1 MGRAMSTRTHPAIPH
16 NVAVPAHATPS
27 GDGIVVGSGPVQI
40 DAFIDFLC
48 PFCRQFEERSGSLLK
63 RFVDDRVATLV
74 YHPLGFLDR
83 LSVPGGYS
91 TRAAAA
97 SAASSDADMFLPYK
111 DALFANQPQEGG
123 PGLDDEELVDLGRS
137 VGIEDPRFA
146 DAVFS
151 GTYQPWVRFVTELA
165 VERGVGGT
173 PTVLVAG
180 IPVPANPQTIAAAV
194 AELAP

>member
-1 MGRAMSTRTHPAIPH
+1 MSTRAHPAIPD

-27 GDGIVVGSGPVQI
+27 GDGIVVGSGPVPI

-63 RFVDDRVATLV
+63 GLV
-74 YHPLGFLDR
+74 NDHVVTIAYHPLGFLDR

-97 SAASSDADMFLPYK
+97 SAAASALDMFVPYK
-111 DALFANQPQEGG
+111 DALFANQPEEGG
-123 PGLDDEELVDLGRS
+123 PGLDDEELVELGRS
-137 VGIEDPRFA
+137 VGIDDSRFA

-151 GTYQPWVRFVTELA
+151 GTYHPWVRFVTELA
-165 VERGVGGT
+165 AERGVGGT

-180 IPVPANPQTIAAAV
+180 IPVPANPQTVSAAV
-194 AELAP
+194 AEFAP

>member
-16 NVAVPAHATPS
+16 NVAVPAHATPG

-40 DAFIDFLC
+40 DAFIAFLC
-48 PFCRQFEERSGSLLK
+48 PFCRQCEERSGTLLK
-63 RFVDDRVATLV
+63 RFVDDGVATLV

-97 SAASSDADMFLPYK
+97 SAASSAAYMFLPYK
-111 DALFANQPQEGG
+111 DSLFANQAQEGG
-123 PGLDDEELVDLGRS
+123 LGLDDEEVVDLGRS
-137 VGIEDPRFA
+137 VGIEDARFA

-151 GTYQPWVRFVTELA
+151 GT
-165 VERGVGGT
+165 
-173 PTVLVAG
+173 
-180 IPVPANPQTIAAAV
+180 
-194 AELAP
+194 

>member
-1 MGRAMSTRTHPAIPH
+1 MHPAIPSGI
-16 NVAVPAHATPS
+16 AVPQHATPS
-27 GDGIVVGSGPVQI
+27 GDGIVVGSGPVTVE
-40 DAFIDFLC
+40 AFIDFLC
-48 PFCRQFEERSGSLLK
+48 PFCRMFEERSGALLE
-63 RFVDDRVATLV
+63 RYVAQHVITMV

-97 SAASSDADMFLPYK
+97 SGCASDVDMFMPYK
-111 DALFANQPQEGG
+111 DALFANQPEEGG
-123 PGLDDEELVDLGRS
+123 PGLDDEELVELGRA
-137 VGIEDPRFA
+137 VGIDDPRFA
-146 DAVFS
+146 DRVFS

-165 VERGVGGT
+165 AERGVGGT

-194 AELAP
+194 ADLAP

>member
-1 MGRAMSTRTHPAIPH
+1 MSTRGHPAIPD

-27 GDGIVVGSGPVQI
+27 GDGIVVGTGRVPI

-48 PFCRQFEERSGSLLK
+48 PFCRQFEERSGNLLK
-63 RFVDDRVATLV
+63 RLVDDYIVTIA

-97 SAASSDADMFLPYK
+97 SAAASDVAMFVPYK
-111 DALFANQPQEGG
+111 DALYANQPEEGG
-123 PGLDDEELVDLGRS
+123 PGLDDEELVELGRS
-137 VGIEDPRFA
+137 VGIDDPRFA

-151 GTYQPWVRFVTELA
+151 GTYQPWVRFVTEIA

-194 AELAP
+194 AEFVP

>member
-1 MGRAMSTRTHPAIPH
+1 MG
-16 NVAVPAHATPS
+16 
-27 GDGIVVGSGPVQI
+27 
-40 DAFIDFLC
+40 
-48 PFCRQFEERSGSLLK
+48 
-63 RFVDDRVATLV
+63 
-74 YHPLGFLDR
+74 YHPLGFLDQ

-97 SAASSDADMFLPYK
+97 SACASDVDMFLPYK
-111 DALFANQPQEGG
+111 DALFANQPEEGG
-123 PGLDDEELVDLGRS
+123 PGLDEEELVELGRT
-137 VGIEDPRFA
+137 VGIDDPRFA
-146 DAVFS
+146 DGVFS

-165 VERGVGGT
+165 IERGVGGT

>member
-1 MGRAMSTRTHPAIPH
+1 MSTSAHPAIPD

-27 GDGIVVGSGPVQI
+27 GDGIVVGSGPVPI

-63 RFVDDRVATLV
+63 RLVNDHVVAIA

-97 SAASSDADMFLPYK
+97 SAAASDLDMFVPYK
-111 DALFANQPQEGG
+111 DALFANQPEEGG
-123 PGLDDEELVDLGRS
+123 PGLDDEELVELGRS
-137 VGIEDPRFA
+137 VGIDDPRFA

-151 GTYQPWVRFVTELA
+151 ATYQPWVRFVTELA

-194 AELAP
+194 ADLAP

>member
-1 MGRAMSTRTHPAIPH
+1 MSTRGHPAIPD

-27 GDGIVVGSGPVQI
+27 GDGIVVGTGRVPI

-48 PFCRQFEERSGSLLK
+48 PFCRQFEERSGNLLK
-63 RFVDDRVATLV
+63 RLVDDYIVTIA

-97 SAASSDADMFLPYK
+97 SAAASDAAMFVPYK
-111 DALFANQPQEGG
+111 DALYANQPEEGG
-123 PGLDDEELVDLGRS
+123 PGLDDEELVELGRS
-137 VGIEDPRFA
+137 VGIDDPRFA

-151 GTYQPWVRFVTELA
+151 GTYQPWVRFVTEIA
-165 VERGVGGT
+165 AERGVGGT

-194 AELAP
+194 AEFVP

>member
-1 MGRAMSTRTHPAIPH
+1 MSTRAHPAIPD

-27 GDGIVVGSGPVQI
+27 GDGIVVGGGPVPI
-40 DAFIDFLC
+40 DAYIDFLC
-48 PFCRQFEERSGSLLK
+48 PFCRQFEERSAGLLK
-63 RFVDDRVATLV
+63 RYVDDHIVTLA
-74 YHPLGFLDR
+74 YHPLGFLDA

-97 SAASSDADMFLPYK
+97 SAAASDADMFLPYK
-111 DALFANQPQEGG
+111 DALFANQPEEGG

-165 VERGVGGT
+165 VERGIGGT

>member
-1 MGRAMSTRTHPAIPH
+1 MGRGMSTRTHPAIPH
-16 NVAVPAHATPS
+16 NVAVPAHATRS
-27 GDGIVVGSGPVQI
+27 GDGIVVGSGRVQI

-48 PFCRQFEERSGSLLK
+48 PFCRQFEERSGGLLK
-63 RFVDDRVATLV
+63 DLVDDGVATLV

-97 SAASSDADMFLPYK
+97 AGASSNADMFLPYK
-111 DALFANQPQEGG
+111 DAVFANQPEEGA
-123 PGLDDEELVDLGRS
+123 PGLDDEELVALGRS
-137 VGIEDPRFA
+137 VGIADPCFA
-146 DAVFS
+146 ESVFS

-194 AELAP
+194 AELAR

>member
-1 MGRAMSTRTHPAIPH
+1 M
-16 NVAVPAHATPS
+16 
-27 GDGIVVGSGPVQI
+27 
-40 DAFIDFLC
+40 
-48 PFCRQFEERSGSLLK
+48 
-63 RFVDDRVATLV
+63 ATLV

-97 SAASSDADMFLPYK
+97 S
-111 DALFANQPQEGG
+111 
-123 PGLDDEELVDLGRS
+123 
-137 VGIEDPRFA
+137 
-146 DAVFS
+146 
-151 GTYQPWVRFVTELA
+151 YQPWVRFVTELA

>member
-1 MGRAMSTRTHPAIPH
+1 MSTRARPAIPD

-27 GDGIVVGSGPVQI
+27 GDGIVIGSGPVPI
-40 DAFIDFLC
+40 DAYIDFLC
-48 PFCRQFEERSGSLLK
+48 PFCRQFEERSGGLLK
-63 RFVDDRVATLV
+63 RLVDEYIVTLA
-74 YHPLGFLDR
+74 YHPFGFLDQ

-97 SAASSDADMFLPYK
+97 SAAASDVDMFMPYK
-111 DALFANQPQEGG
+111 DALFANQPEEGG
-123 PGLDDEELVDLGRS
+123 PGLDDEELVELGRS
-137 VGIEDPRFA
+137 VGIDDPRFA

-165 VERGVGGT
+165 IKRGIGGT

-194 AELAP
+194 AEFVP

>member
-1 MGRAMSTRTHPAIPH
+1 
-16 NVAVPAHATPS
+16 VVPAHATAS
-27 GDGIVVGSGPVQI
+27 GDGIVVGSGPVHI

-48 PFCRQFEERSGSLLK
+48 PFCRQFEGRSGSLLK

-137 VGIEDPRFA
+137 VGIEGPRFA

>member
-1 MGRAMSTRTHPAIPH
+1 MSTRTHPVIPD

-27 GDGIVVGSGPVQI
+27 GDGITVGSGPVTI
-40 DAFIDFLC
+40 DAYIDFLC
-48 PFCRQFEERSGSLLK
+48 PFCRQFEERSGRLLRK
-63 RFVDDRVATLV
+63 LADDHIATIA

-97 SAASSDADMFLPYK
+97 AAAAADVDMFLPGQ
-111 DALFANQPQEGG
+111 DALFANQPEEGG
-123 PGLDDEELVDLGRS
+123 PGLDDEELVELGRA
-137 VGIEDPRFA
+137 VGIDDARFA

-165 VERGVGGT
+165 IERGVGGT

-194 AELAP
+194 ADLAP

>member
-1 MGRAMSTRTHPAIPH
+1 MSTRAHPAIPD

-27 GDGIVVGSGPVQI
+27 GDGIVVGSGPVPI

-48 PFCRQFEERSGSLLK
+48 PFCRQFEERSEGLLK
-63 RFVDDRVATLV
+63 RLVDEYIVTIA

-91 TRAAAA
+91 TRAAGAA
-97 SAASSDADMFLPYK
+97 AAASDADMFVPYK
-111 DALFANQPQEGG
+111 DALFANQPEEGG
-123 PGLDDEELVDLGRS
+123 PGLDDEELVELGRS
-137 VGIEDPRFA
+137 VGIDDPRFA

-151 GTYQPWVRFVTELA
+151 GAYHPWVRFVTELA

-173 PTVLVAG
+173 PTVLVGG

-194 AELAP
+194 ADLAP

>member
-1 MGRAMSTRTHPAIPH
+1 MSTRAHPAIPD

-27 GDGIVVGSGPVQI
+27 GDGIVVGSGPVPI

-48 PFCRQFEERSGSLLK
+48 PFCRQFEERSEGLLK
-63 RFVDDRVATLV
+63 RLVDEYVVTIA

-91 TRAAAA
+91 TRAAGAA
-97 SAASSDADMFLPYK
+97 AAASDADMFVPYK
-111 DALFANQPQEGG
+111 DALFANQPEEGG
-123 PGLDDEELVDLGRS
+123 PGLDDEELVELGRS
-137 VGIEDPRFA
+137 VGIDDQRFA

-151 GTYQPWVRFVTELA
+151 GTYHPWVRFVTELA

>member
-1 MGRAMSTRTHPAIPH
+1 MGRAMSTRTHPAIPQ

-48 PFCRQFEERSGSLLK
+48 PFCRMFEERSGSLLK
-63 RFVDDRVATLV
+63 RLLDDDVATLV

-91 TRAAAA
+91 TRAASA
-97 SAASSDADMFLPYK
+97 SAAASDADTFLPYK
-111 DALFANQPQEGG
+111 DALFANQPEEGG
-123 PGLDDEELVDLGRS
+123 PGLDDEELVELGRS
-137 VGIEDPRFA
+137 VGIDDPRFA
-146 DAVFS
+146 DAIFS

-180 IPVPANPQTIAAAV
+180 TPVPANPQTIAAAV
-194 AELAP
+194 DELAR